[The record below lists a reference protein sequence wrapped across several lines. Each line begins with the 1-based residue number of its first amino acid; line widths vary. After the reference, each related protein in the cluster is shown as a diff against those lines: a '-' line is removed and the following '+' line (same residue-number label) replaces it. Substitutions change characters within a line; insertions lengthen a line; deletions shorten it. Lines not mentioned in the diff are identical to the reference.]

1 MTRAR
6 IRAIEKSYGAHNP
19 RCIQEII
26 KELDEEINYAQAMLE
41 ETLDTQYQRTI
52 TARTI
57 QKEFYENMIA
67 ATPKAAHGTFAMAKR
82 EFKYSEV

>member
-6 IRAIEKSYGAHNP
+6 ILAIEKSYGAHNP
-19 RCIQEII
+19 RCIEEII
-26 KELDEEINYAQAMLE
+26 KELDEEINEAQAMLE
-41 ETLDTQYQRTI
+41 ETIDTKYQGII

-57 QKEFYENMIA
+57 QKEFYENMIS
-67 ATPKAAHGTFAMAKR
+67 ATPKVPHGTFAMAKR